1 MRPPKGTNSTR
12 HFLKKLLSFLCLI
25 AAISLFSFVACR
37 SRNEKRFDLKGKVV
51 AVEPQKHLV
60 TVSHE
65 DIKGY
70 MPAMTMPFT
79 VPSESDLQIIAPD
92 DEITATL
99 VIDGKHSWLEDLII
113 TRQSATAPAMPGAQ
127 MAKEGDEVPNFT
139 LRNQDNREIHIKDYR
154 GKTLLLT
161 FIYTRCPVPDY
172 CTLMSDNFAQI
183 DRALGEDQELY
194 AKTHLLSISIDPSY
208 DTPKVLRSYGA
219 AHTERYQNETFAHW
233 EFAGGTS
240 EQVKEIAQF
249 FGLTY
254 FPEKDQIIHALRTV
268 IVTPGGKVG
277 KIYGGNEWKPKEIVE
292 QIKKQSAASAV
303 KAP

>member
-1 MRPPKGTNSTR
+1 MKPQKGTKSTKR
-12 HFLKKLLSFLCLI
+12 FSLI
-25 AAISLFSFVACR
+25 LIVMALTLVFGVACR
-37 SRNEKRFDLKGKVV
+37 RSGNERKYDLKGKVLV
-51 AVEPQKHLV
+51 VEPDKHLV

-79 VPSESDLQIIAPD
+79 VPSESDLQILAPD

-113 TRQSATAPAMPGAQ
+113 TRQSATAPAMPSAQ
-127 MAKEGDEVPNFT
+127 MAKPGDEVPNFT

-154 GKTLLLT
+154 GRTLLLT

-172 CTLMSDNFAQI
+172 CTLMSDNLAQI
-183 DRALGEDQELY
+183 DRALGQAPELY
-194 AKTHLLSISIDPSY
+194 GRTHLLSISIDPEY

-233 EFAGGTS
+233 EFAGGTK
-240 EQVKEIAQF
+240 EQVKDIAQF

-268 IVTPGGKVG
+268 IVNPDGKVG
-277 KIYGGNEWKPKEIVE
+277 KIYGGNDWKVDEVVQEMRKTVTTDHTD
-292 QIKKQSAASAV
+292 
-303 KAP
+303 

>member
-1 MRPPKGTNSTR
+1 MTPQRGTKSTKIIP
-12 HFLKKLLSFLCLI
+12 LVLSVIALALCLG
-25 AAISLFSFVACR
+25 VACR
-37 SRNEKRFDLKGKVV
+37 RSGSEKRYDFKGKVIV
-51 AVEPQKHLV
+51 VEPDKHLV

-79 VPSESDLQIIAPD
+79 VKNESDLQILAPD

-113 TRQSATAPAMPGAQ
+113 TRQSATAPALPGVQ

-139 LRNQDNREIHIKDYR
+139 LRNQDDREIHIKNYR
-154 GKTLLLT
+154 GKALLLT

-172 CTLMSDNFAQI
+172 CTLMSNNFAQI
-183 DRALGEDQELY
+183 DRALGQNPELY
-194 AKTHLLSISIDPSY
+194 GKTHLLSISIDPDY

-233 EFAGGTS
+233 EFATGTS

-254 FPEKDQIIHALRTV
+254 IPEKDQIIHALRTV
-268 IVTPGGKVG
+268 IIDPQGKVA
-277 KIYGGNEWKPKEIVE
+277 KIYRGNEWKPEEVVE
-292 QIKKQSAASAV
+292 ELKKN
-303 KAP
+303 

>member
-1 MRPPKGTNSTR
+1 MKPQKGTKSTKVVSV
-12 HFLKKLLSFLCLI
+12 FLTAMALSLVFG
-25 AAISLFSFVACR
+25 ACR
-37 SRNEKRFDLKGKVV
+37 RANEKRYDFKGKVV
-51 AVEPQKHLV
+51 AVDLEKHLV

-65 DIKGY
+65 DVKGY
-70 MPAMTMPFT
+70 MPAMTMPFA
-79 VPSESDLQIIAPD
+79 VANELDLQIIVPN

-99 VIDGKHSWLEDLII
+99 VINGKHSWLEDLII
-113 TRQSATAPAMPGAQ
+113 THQSATAPALPGAQ
-127 MAKEGDEVPNFT
+127 MPGPGDEVPNFT
-139 LRNQDNREIHIKDYR
+139 LLNQDNREIHIKDYR

-183 DRALGEDQELY
+183 DRALGQDPELY
-194 AKTHLLSISIDPSY
+194 GKTHLLSISIDPEY

-233 EFAGGTS
+233 EFAGGTK
-240 EQVKEIAQF
+240 EQVKEMAQF

-268 IVTPGGKVG
+268 IVNPDGKVG
-277 KIYGGNEWKPKEIVE
+277 KIYGGNDWKPEDVVE
-292 QIKKQSAASAV
+292 EVKKNLAADERR
-303 KAP
+303 

>member
-1 MRPPKGTNSTR
+1 MKPQKGTKSTKY
-12 HFLKKLLSFLCLI
+12 FLKKLLSFLCLFV
-25 AAISLFSFVACR
+25 AINCLSFVACR
-37 SRNEKRFDLKGKVV
+37 RGNEKRYDFKGKVI
-51 AVEPQKHLV
+51 AVEPEKHLV

-65 DIKGY
+65 DVKGY
-70 MPAMTMPFT
+70 MPGMTMPFA
-79 VPSESDLQIIAPD
+79 VKNEADLQILAPD

-99 VIDGKHSWLEDLII
+99 VVDGKHSWLEDLII

-139 LRNQDNREIHIKDYR
+139 LLNQDNREIHIKDYR

-194 AKTHLLSISIDPSY
+194 GRTHLLSISIDPEY

-233 EFAGGTS
+233 EFAGGTK
-240 EQVKEIAQF
+240 EQVKEIAKF

-268 IVTPGGKVG
+268 IIKPDGKVG
-277 KIYGGNEWKPKEIVE
+277 KIYGGNDWKVDEVVE
-292 QIKKQSAASAV
+292 QLKKN
-303 KAP
+303 

>member
-1 MRPPKGTNSTR
+1 MKPQKGTKSTNC
-12 HFLKKLLSFLCLI
+12 FLKLLRFLCLFV
-25 AAISLFSFVACR
+25 AISCLCFVACR
-37 SRNEKRFDLKGKVV
+37 RGNEQRYDFKGKVV
-51 AVEPQKHLV
+51 AVEPDKHLV

-70 MPAMTMPFT
+70 MPGMTMPFA
-79 VPSESDLQIIAPD
+79 VKNEADLQILAPD

-113 TRQSATAPAMPGAQ
+113 TRQSAIAPAMPGMT

-139 LRNQDNREIHIKDYR
+139 LRNQDDREIHTKDYR

-183 DRALGEDQELY
+183 DRALGEDPELY
-194 AKTHLLSISIDPSY
+194 GRTHLLSISIDPEY

-233 EFAGGTS
+233 EFAGGTK
-240 EQVKEIAQF
+240 EQVKDIAQF

-268 IVTPGGKVG
+268 IISPDG
-277 KIYGGNEWKPKEIVE
+277 KIAKIYNGNDWKTEDVLTE
-292 QIKKQSAASAV
+292 MKKY
-303 KAP
+303 

>member
-1 MRPPKGTNSTR
+1 MKPQKSTKGTLSV
-12 HFLKKLLSFLCLI
+12 LLMICVCL
-25 AAISLFSFVACR
+25 VASCR
-37 SRNEKRFDLKGKVV
+37 RSGSEQRYDLKGKVLV
-51 AVEPQKHLV
+51 VEPHKHLV

-79 VPSESDLQIIAPD
+79 VRSESDLQILAPD

-99 VIDGKHSWLEDLII
+99 VIDGSHSWLEDLII
-113 TRQSATAPAMPGAQ
+113 TRQSANTPAMPGVT
-127 MAKEGDEVPNFT
+127 MAKEGDEVPNFA
-139 LRNQDNREIHIKDYR
+139 LRNQDNREIHIHDYR
-154 GKTLLLT
+154 GRTLLLT

-172 CTLMSDNFAQI
+172 CTLMSNNFAQI
-183 DRALGEDQELY
+183 DRALGQDAGLY

-208 DTPKVLRSYGA
+208 DTPQVLRSYGA

-233 EFAGGTS
+233 EFASGTT
-240 EQVKEIAQF
+240 EQVKKIAAY

-268 IVTPGGKVG
+268 IVDSDG
-277 KIYGGNEWKPKEIVE
+277 KIAKIYSGNDWKPEEVVE
-292 QIKKQSAASAV
+292 VIHRLHR
-303 KAP
+303 

>member
-1 MRPPKGTNSTR
+1 MKPQKGTKYTKVVLL
-12 HFLKKLLSFLCLI
+12 FLSFLCLL
-25 AAISLFSFVACR
+25 AACLR
-37 SRNEKRFDLKGKVV
+37 SGNEKRYDLKGKVL
-51 AVEPQKHLV
+51 AVEPDKHLV

-79 VPSESDLQIIAPD
+79 VRSEADLQIIAPD

-113 TRQSATAPAMPGAQ
+113 TRQSAIAPALPGVK

-139 LRNQDNREIHIKDYR
+139 LRNQDDREIHIKDYR
-154 GKTLLLT
+154 GKALLLT

-183 DRALGEDQELY
+183 DRALGQDAELY
-194 AKTHLLSISIDPSY
+194 SNTHLLSISIDPEY

-233 EFAGGTS
+233 EFATGTN

-249 FGLTY
+249 FGLNY

-268 IVTPGGKVG
+268 IIDPRGKVA
-277 KIYGGNEWKPKEIVE
+277 KIYSGNEWKPEEVVDE
-292 QIKKQSAASAV
+292 IKKQSASSAV

>member
-1 MRPPKGTNSTR
+1 
-12 HFLKKLLSFLCLI
+12 
-25 AAISLFSFVACR
+25 VACR
-37 SRNEKRFDLKGKVV
+37 RGNEKRYDFKGKVV
-51 AVEPQKHLV
+51 VVEPEKHLV

-70 MPAMTMPFT
+70 MPGMTMPFT
-79 VPSESDLQIIAPD
+79 VKNEADLQILAPGD
-92 DEITATL
+92 DITATL
-99 VIDGKHSWLEDLII
+99 VIDGSHSWLEDLII
-113 TRQSATAPAMPGAQ
+113 SRQSATAPAMPGVK

-139 LRNQDNREIHIKDYR
+139 LRNQDNREIHIRDYR
-154 GKTLLLT
+154 GKALLLT

-183 DRALGEDQELY
+183 DRALGQDPQLY
-194 AKTHLLSISIDPSY
+194 GKTHLLSISIDPEY

-240 EQVKEIAQF
+240 EQVKEIAGF

-268 IVTPGGKVG
+268 IVNPDGKVG
-277 KIYGGNEWKPKEIVE
+277 KIYGGNDWKVDEVVQEIR
-292 QIKKQSAASAV
+292 KTLTTGDTD
-303 KAP
+303 